1 MAQNRP
7 QRRHRSFWQ
16 RLFLLVFLPL
26 LLLVAL
32 VVVYES
38 LAAQQAITAGDPGEL
53 LYAAGFDGFEDEWQQ
68 AAGLNAMQIQDGQLR
83 INVDSPQ
90 TTIYSA
96 AEPIFADFDVS
107 VSATAVG
114 GSEANEGFGLVF
126 RLEENVGGCT
136 MPLRLLCDLS
146 ELDLFG
152 VPLRLMFPSEGSLAS
167 RYQVFLISTD
177 GYYALW
183 GTDDNGIAQRLTV
196 WHPAPDLINMGLN
209 ATNRLRVVGEGDHFQ
224 FFINGQQVELCVPLP
239 GEQPTGN
246 AANCLGEVTS
256 VWQGEV
262 APTGKLG
269 VVVNVDRLPGTVVEF
284 DEFVVFQPRA
294 QRELTSG

>member
-7 QRRHRSFWQ
+7 QRRRRSFWQ
-16 RLFLLVFLPL
+16 RLLLLVVFPL

-32 VVVYES
+32 VVVYEA
-38 LAAQQAITAGDPGEL
+38 LAARQLTLSGEPGEL
-53 LYAAGFDGFEDEWQQ
+53 LYAAGFDGFDDEWQQ
-68 AAGLNAMQIQDGQLR
+68 AAGLNAMQIQDGHLR
-83 INVDSPQ
+83 VNVESPQ

-96 AEPIFADFDVS
+96 AEPVFMDFDVS

-114 GSEANEGFGLVF
+114 GSEANEGFGLIF
-126 RLEENVGGCT
+126 RLEENADGCT

-146 ELDLFG
+146 EIDLFG
-152 VPLRLMFPSEGSLAS
+152 VPLRLLFASGEELAS
-167 RYQVFLISTD
+167 RFQVFLISTD

-183 GTDDNGIAQRLTV
+183 GTDENGAAQRLTV
-196 WHPAPDLINMGLN
+196 WHAAPDLINMGLN
-209 ATNRLRVVGEGDHFQ
+209 ATNRLRVVGEGNRFW
-224 FFINGQQVELCVPLP
+224 FYINGQQVELCVPLP

-262 APTGKLG
+262 ASAGKLG

-284 DEFVVFQPRA
+284 DQFVVFQPRER
-294 QRELTSG
+294 RELTSG